1 MDADC
6 SKVSP
11 LTTSNMKSIL
21 CLCAVGAALAAFPL
35 CSCAGPLDNT
45 PVASLDLSR
54 YLGTWYEIARFNHS
68 FERGMTDVTAEYLLR
83 DDGKVDV
90 INSGW
95 KDGKMKTAHGKAKQ
109 PKPTTEP
116 ALLKVSF
123 FLFFYSDYRVL
134 MLADDYSLALVGSSS
149 DKYLWILSRTPS
161 ITRETAE
168 KVTAEAARRG
178 YDTSKLIWVDQT
190 RNLPVQ

>member
-1 MDADC
+1 M
-6 SKVSP
+6 
-11 LTTSNMKSIL
+11 
-21 CLCAVGAALAAFPL
+21 AAFPL
-35 CSCAGPLDNT
+35 CSCAGPVDNT
-45 PVASLDLSR
+45 LVASLDLSR

-68 FERGMTDVTAEYLLR
+68 FERGMT
-83 DDGKVDV
+83 DV

-134 MLADDYSLALVGSSS
+134 MLADDYSLAIVGSSS

>member
-1 MDADC
+1 M
-6 SKVSP
+6 
-11 LTTSNMKSIL
+11 
-21 CLCAVGAALAAFPL
+21 AAFPL
-35 CSCAGPLDNT
+35 CSCAGPVDNT

-90 INSGW
+90 
-95 KDGKMKTAHGKAKQ
+95 
-109 PKPTTEP
+109 
-116 ALLKVSF
+116 
-123 FLFFYSDYRVL
+123 LFFYSDYRVL